1 MQITS
6 NLNSVI
12 STYLK
17 KADEVWIAVALV
29 NKQGI
34 NTILETTRKDCT
46 VNIIVGIDL
55 PTDPI
60 ALRLL
65 LTHSL
70 KRNIKAH
77 VYTSGFYHPKV
88 YAIRYSDKY
97 ITAIGSANLTGGGL
111 ENNVEMTAY
120 DTSSKTF
127 NEITNWYNNE
137 LLPGTIPLSDEFIKK
152 YTKLYDTRIKQQKRP
167 QKEIEQIKRTAE
179 EGYKVDLANS
189 KALISTLKRQRK
201 NRNYQQWV
209 KDRKRVVSNL
219 KKFIDYPEFKDIDLE
234 SFLAVKDLGTI
245 IPIKVK
251 SQIESNLPRF
261 QRTLKHLCDESW
273 PIEKRIDDC
282 LTGKYKIPE
291 VSISLLS
298 KILVIHKPKSYYLHN
313 GAVTDALEPFG
324 LYFPRGISFGNKY
337 KLMNELLLNIMT
349 QTEIDD
355 FATLDVCIW
364 YLNHPDS

>member
-29 NKQGI
+29 NKQGLK
-34 NTILETTRKDCT
+34 TILDATSQQCSL
-46 VNIIVGIDL
+46 NFILGIDL
-55 PTDPI
+55 PTDPVV
-60 ALRLL
+60 LKEL
-65 LTHSL
+65 LTLTL
-70 KRNIKAH
+70 KRKITVR
-77 VYTSGFYHPKV
+77 VYTAGFYHPKV

-111 ENNVEMTAY
+111 ENNVEMTAC
-120 DTSSKTF
+120 DTSSKAI
-127 NEITNWYNNE
+127 NEIIDWYNNI
-137 LLPGTIPLSDEFIKK
+137 LLPGTVPLSNDFIRK
-152 YTKLYDTRIKQQKRP
+152 YTKLYNDRIKHQKRP
-167 QKEIEQIKRTAE
+167 KREIEQIKNAAE
-179 EGYKVDLANS
+179 ESYKVDLANS

-337 KLMNELLLNIMT
+337 KRMNELLSNIMS
-349 QTEIDD
+349 QTGIADY
-355 FATLDVCIW
+355 ATLDVCIW
-364 YLNHPDS
+364 HLNHPDS